1 MIITDRPST
10 VSTHL
15 ERNDVADLL
24 LFREEVLQARTWMG
38 RITLSEPVS
47 SWLLTALAFAF
58 AVAAGY
64 AITKWLD
71 TLNGMTL

>member
-1 MIITDRPST
+1 M
-10 VSTHL
+10 
-15 ERNDVADLL
+15 
-24 LFREEVLQARTWMG
+24 FRR
-38 RITLSEPVS
+38 
-47 SWLLTALAFAF
+47 LAIGFAF